1 MLVSLNEILP
11 AAQEQGVAVG
21 AFNTPNL
28 ESLRAVI
35 AAAEELNVPVIVS
48 HAELHDAMMPI
59 EIIGRIMVAAA
70 REAKVPVCVHLDH
83 GKSYGLLMRAMR
95 LGFTSVMYD
104 GSDLPFAQNIENTC
118 EVVKVAKALGV
129 TVEAELGM
137 ILRPEGGGDAK
148 DGPTDPSVFYTD
160 PDAAADFV
168 AKTRIDALA
177 IAFGTAH
184 GIYAAKPVLDFD
196 RIRRVREKVSLPLV
210 MHGGSGVGE
219 AGFRTAIRNG
229 ISKINYYTYM
239 AAAGGEAVRQ
249 TVAASNGGHV
259 FYHDIAQ
266 AATQGM
272 KADVLAAMRIFS
284 QKPERA

>member
-48 HAELHDAMMPI
+48 HAELHDAMMPV

-104 GSDLPFAQNIENTC
+104 GSDLPFAQNIENTR
-118 EVVKVAKALGV
+118 EVVKAARALGV

-137 ILRPEGGGDAK
+137 ILRPEGGGDSK
-148 DGPTDPSVFYTD
+148 DGPADPSAFYTD

-196 RIRRVREKVSLPLV
+196 RIRRVRAKVSLPLV

-219 AGFRTAIRNG
+219 AGFRTAIHNG

-239 AAAGGEAVRQ
+239 AAAGGEAVRRA
-249 TVAASNGGHV
+249 VEASNGGHV
-259 FYHDIAQ
+259 FYHDLAQ
-266 AATQGM
+266 AAAQGM
-272 KADVLAAMRIFS
+272 KADALAAMRIFS
-284 QKPERA
+284 RKSERA